1 MGKFLLGLIGLF
13 FVELWV
19 LIKVGSSIGPLTTL
33 ILMVLAAML
42 GGQLVR
48 SQGVMTLFNLQKR
61 MQAGEAPGGELLQ
74 GIWLALAGFLF
85 IFPGFV
91 SDVFSLL
98 LLQPTIRRLLTLF
111 VVSRLARP
119 AARAV
124 CDGLFT
130 DFHENA
136 RRARAGGGRRRCGLA
151 QGAAAARGRL
161 SADHRRAR
169 MPPRAGRVDRQRR
182 RAPAGAWV
190 FSQ

>member
-91 SDVFSLL
+91 SDVFGLL

-111 VVSRLARP
+111 LVRRLARP
-119 AARAV
+119 AARGASFHASSFGAELR
-124 CDGLFT
+124 DESNQT
-130 DFHENA
+130 DPF
-136 RRARAGGGRRRCGLA
+136 
-151 QGAAAARGRL
+151 
-161 SADHRRAR
+161 
-169 MPPRAGRVDRQRR
+169 AGRSSATDGSATKPGTTIDGEYERKD
-182 RAPAGAWV
+182 
-190 FSQ
+190 